1 MSNVGYK
8 EPPTSTR
15 FQKGRSGN
23 PKGRPRGKHNRSPY
37 DAVLGQLVTIRDDG
51 RERKTTAAEA
61 FLLQITKRALDG
73 EGPATRLALAAIKD
87 ARASRIANNQPDIRC
102 IVIRFVT
109 PGSVNTALEPLRLAT
124 KLNRYRANARMKL
137 EPWIVEQ
144 ALSNMG
150 TRRLS
155 LEEQK
160 TVFRA
165 VHTPDKVRWPSWW
178 RVRT

>member
-1 MSNVGYK
+1 M
-8 EPPTSTR
+8 
-15 FQKGRSGN
+15 
-23 PKGRPRGKHNRSPY
+23 
-37 DAVLGQLVTIRDDG
+37 
-51 RERKTTAAEA
+51 
-61 FLLQITKRALDG
+61 QITKRALDG

-165 VHTPDKVRWPSWW
+165 VHTPDKVRWSSWW